1 VTRKRNRLEELK
13 KRLQSRA
20 KSKSDDEPRPMSR
33 AEGDRFKILER
44 LGFDPRNPPDQA
56 IIVEVVDDVLA
67 EGEPGRPKAWSW
79 QRKEQLRLDYS
90 AVKKSRPKMSDLG
103 ICKILATQSP
113 YRERYEGLKP
123 TTIVRRLDPM
133 WKKTLDLPAIDTSGT
148 RSYFRW
154 LGGEAHRF
162 EFPWEDHD
170 ALVRAARLRR
180 LLKELTVDGL

>member
-20 KSKSDDEPRPMSR
+20 KSKPDDEPRPMSR

-44 LGFDPRNPPDQA
+44 LGFDPRNPLHKDL
-56 IIVEVVDDVLA
+56 IVEVLDDVLA
-67 EGEPGRPKAWSW
+67 EGEPGRPKAWSPE
-79 QRKEQLRLDYS
+79 RKEQLRLDYS
-90 AVKKSRPKMSDLG
+90 AVKKSRPRLSDLG
-103 ICKILATQSP
+103 ICRILAKQSP

-133 WKKTLDLPAIDTSGT
+133 WKRTLDLPAIDQSGIN
-148 RSYFRW
+148 YCVYA
-154 LGGEAHRF
+154 GDDAHRF